1 MFNNFNLSDEEIM
14 KIIEDYKPLIL
25 NKSMINNRID
35 EDLNQEILIKIFKVL
50 STNRNIYKGK
60 IKKF

>member
-1 MFNNFNLSDEEIM
+1 MFNNFNLKDEEIM

-25 NKSMINNRID
+25 NKSMINSRLD

-50 STNRNIYKGK
+50 SMNRNI
-60 IKKF
+60 KKLKN

>member
-1 MFNNFNLSDEEIM
+1 MFNNFNLNDEEIM

-25 NKSMINNRID
+25 NKSMINHKLD

-50 STNRNIYKGK
+50 SMNRNTKNKK
-60 IKKF
+60 I

>member
-1 MFNNFNLSDEEIM
+1 MFNNFNLRDEEIM

-25 NKSMINNRID
+25 NKSMINSRLD

-50 STNRNIYKGK
+50 SMNRNI
-60 IKKF
+60 

>member
-1 MFNNFNLSDEEIM
+1 MFNNFNLRDEEIM

-25 NKSMINNRID
+25 NKSMINSRLD

-50 STNRNIYKGK
+50 SMNRNIKE
-60 IKKF
+60 